1 MISKD
6 ILYYLISPTLKEIG
20 LSSQAA
26 EILVYG
32 TAQVET
38 SFQYLVQIGN
48 PPNGGKGLY
57 QDEDS
62 DYLDLSKWLILKEN
76 ADLLDKVLT
85 SCRYHS
91 LPLDAAILISNLK
104 LATICCRL
112 HYYRI
117 AKPLP
122 AADDAEGMAKYH
134 KTYYNSSLGKADVD
148 KNIKIFQQVI
158 NGYI

>member
-6 ILYYLISPTLKEIG
+6 ILNYIISPTLKEIG

-76 ADLLDKVLT
+76 ADL
-85 SCRYHS
+85 
-91 LPLDAAILISNLK
+91 K